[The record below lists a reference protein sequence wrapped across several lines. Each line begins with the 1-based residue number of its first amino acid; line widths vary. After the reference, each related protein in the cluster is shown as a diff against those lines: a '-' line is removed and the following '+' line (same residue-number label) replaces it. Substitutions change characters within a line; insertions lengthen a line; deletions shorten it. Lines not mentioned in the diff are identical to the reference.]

1 MWSSSRLAD
10 GRFNVFGLLY
20 LPGAV
25 GEDGIGRRAVNRDS
39 NEVGRDLH

>member
-1 MWSSSRLAD
+1 MLSSSRLAD

-25 GEDGIGRRAVNRDS
+25 IGEEGIGRRRGELYLDVLRCC
-39 NEVGRDLH
+39 

>member
-1 MWSSSRLAD
+1 MLSSSRLAD

-25 GEDGIGRRAVNRDS
+25 GYRASKRRG
-39 NEVGRDLH
+39 ELYLDLLRCCC